1 MPVEKAGRTFYCLKE
16 WERLSLD
23 YIIDRIR
30 DNPKFRSAMGDIA
43 GGRTRA
49 NMIGISGSRRA
60 FWAAALRSEGY
71 PLLIICSNIMNAR
84 EAYEDLRVLC
94 DDVYLY
100 LPLQP
105 VLYNAAAH
113 SMETEENRINVL
125 GALVNKTAKIIVT
138 PVEALL
144 FPVMTPQ
151 VYKENTYRLEIGQ
164 IVDMHTL
171 VEKLTASG
179 YQREDMT
186 EGPGQFSV
194 RGGILDVFPMGSS
207 PCRIEFFGDEID
219 SIRILD
225 TSTQRSVENVK
236 GITVAPARELLI
248 KDSEKKQFLRNL
260 ENDLFMTQRNLES
273 SGRMKQSNELKEEI
287 DRVVYEFES
296 RKGSRLLSN
305 YWMYGCNTTSL
316 IEYIDENF
324 IIVIDNPV
332 RCTEEAE
339 KFQREF
345 FNHYTDRLEKGKALI
360 GQKDRIID
368 YGRILQEIKANTIV
382 SFTEILTGNREMAQG
397 SFYSFSVR
405 SMNPFYG
412 KLDPVVQEIKRLK
425 QDGFMVSI
433 LVSSKTRSTLLEAEL
448 KREEIYPVLCPRTR
462 RDFKGGEVVIDIGTV
477 LEGFILTDSKLAV
490 FSDKDIFGS
499 IKRKTK
505 PAKKVKKE
513 GIDIFT
519 ELSPGDYIVHENQ
532 GIGIYRGIQELKVEG
547 IKRDYIKIEYS
558 GGDVLYLP
566 TYQSHLIQK
575 YIGGEGKKIRLSRM
589 GGREWAK
596 TKAGVQKAIQNMAK
610 ELLQLYAVREGISGY
625 AFSKDTTWQRQFEDL
640 FSYQETNDQTR
651 CIEEIKKDMEMARP
665 MDRLLC
671 GDVGYGKTEV
681 AMRAAFKAVMDGKQ
695 VAILVP
701 TTILAQ
707 QHYNTLRQ
715 RMAQFPVNI
724 EMISRFRTPAQ
735 QQEILRLIK
744 EGNVDIIVGT
754 HRLLQKDVAYKDLG
768 LLIID
773 EEQRF
778 GVAHKEAIK
787 ELKKSVDVITLT
799 ATPIPRTLHMSM
811 VGLRDMSVIQ
821 DPPEDRIPVETYVV
835 EYNDELIR
843 DAVLREINRNGQ
855 VYFVH
860 NRVKSIDKMA
870 RELSRMI
877 PEASIAVAHGQ
888 MDERELENVMT
899 DFLDGKYDILL
910 CTTIIENGLDMPNV
924 NTIIVTDAD
933 RLGLSQMYQL
943 RGRVGRSSRLAYAYF
958 TYRKDKVLTEAAEKR
973 LKAIKEFTEFGAG
986 FKIALRDLEIRGAGN
1001 ILGHEQHGHMMTVG
1015 YDMYCKLLDKTVREL
1030 KGLPV
1035 REELETQL
1043 DIKVDA
1049 YIPDDY
1055 INDEKQ
1061 KVEMYRRIASIE
1073 SKSDYNDVEEE
1084 IEDRFGDIAAPVRN
1098 LLVMAYIKFLCKKL
1112 GITMIEQKDRIIKV
1126 QFKGKDSVKPQAIA
1140 RLIGEYG
1147 KKIKF
1152 EATVNPSFLF
1162 KVDTHDAYK
1171 MLLIIKGI
1179 LEKIIYFHES

>member
-1 MPVEKAGRTFYCLKE
+1 M
-16 WERLSLD
+16 SLD

-30 DNPKFRSAMGDIA
+30 NNPKFRSAMDDIS
-43 GGRTRA
+43 GGRSRV

-60 FWAAALRSEGY
+60 FWAAALRSEGF
-71 PLLIICSNIMNAR
+71 PLLVICSNIMNAR
-84 EAYEDLRVLC
+84 ETYEDLKALC
-94 DDVYLY
+94 DGVYLY
-100 LPLQP
+100 LPLPP

-125 GALVNKTAKIIVT
+125 GALVDKKVNIIVT

-144 FPVMTPQ
+144 FPIMPPEM
-151 VYKENTYRLEIGQ
+151 YKENTYALETGQ
-164 IVDMHTL
+164 IIDMHTL
-171 VEKLTASG
+171 TEKLAASG

-194 RGGILDVFPMGSS
+194 RGGILDVFPMGGA
-207 PCRIEFFGDEID
+207 PCRMEFFGDEID
-219 SIRILD
+219 SIRMLD
-225 TSTQRSVENVK
+225 ASTQRSVENIRR
-236 GITVAPARELLI
+236 ITVAPVRELLL
-248 KDSEKKQFLRNL
+248 KDNEKEQFLRNL
-260 ENDLFMTQRNLES
+260 AKDLCTTQRKLEN
-273 SGRMKQSNELKEEI
+273 SGLVKQSNELKEEI
-287 DRVVYEFES
+287 DRVAYEFES
-296 RKGSRLLSN
+296 RKGNRLLSN
-305 YWMYGCNTTSL
+305 YWMYGCNTASL
-316 IEYIDENF
+316 IEYIDEDF
-324 IIVIDNPV
+324 IVVIDNPV
-332 RCTEEAE
+332 RCTEETE
-339 KFQREF
+339 KFQKEF
-345 FNHYTDRLEKGKALI
+345 LNHYEDRLEKGRVLT
-360 GQKDRIID
+360 GQKDRIFS
-368 YGRILQEIKANTIV
+368 YERILQELGGNRTI
-382 SFTEILTGNREMAQG
+382 SFVEILTGSREMAEG
-397 SFYSFSVR
+397 SFYSFSAR

-412 KLDPVVQEIKRLK
+412 KLDPVVEEIKRLK

-433 LVSSKTRSTLLEAEL
+433 LVGSETRSALLEAEL
-448 KREEIYPVLCPRTR
+448 KRKEIYPALCPDHSR
-462 RDFKGGEVVIDIGTV
+462 RDFTGGEVVIDIGTV
-477 LEGFILTDSKLAV
+477 LEGFMLIDSKLAV

-505 PAKKVKKE
+505 PGKKIKKE

-547 IKRDYIKIEYS
+547 IKRDYMKIEYS

-575 YIGGEGKKIRLSRM
+575 YIGGEGKKVRLSKM

-596 TKAGVQKAIQNMAK
+596 TKAGVQKAIKNMAK
-610 ELLQLYAVREGISGY
+610 ELLQLYAVREGVCGH
-625 AFSKDTTWQRQFEDL
+625 AFSKDTTWQRQFEEL
-640 FSYQETNDQTR
+640 FSYQETNDQIR
-651 CIEEIKKDMEMARP
+651 CIEEIKKDMERVRP

-715 RMAQFPVNI
+715 RMTQFPVNI
-724 EMISRFRTPAQ
+724 EMISRFRTPIQ

-744 EGNVDIIVGT
+744 EGNADIIVGT
-754 HRLLQKDVAYKDLG
+754 HRLLQKDVVYKDLG
-768 LLIID
+768 LLIVD

-778 GVAHKEAIK
+778 GVTHKEAIK
-787 ELKKSVDVITLT
+787 ELKKSVDVVTLT

-811 VGLRDMSVIQ
+811 VGVRDMSIIQ

-843 DAVLREINRNGQ
+843 DAVLREVHRNGQ

-860 NRVKSIDKMA
+860 NRVKSINKMA
-870 RELSRMI
+870 RELSRVI
-877 PEASIAVAHGQ
+877 PEATIAIAHGQ
-888 MDERELENVMT
+888 MDERELENVMA

-958 TYRKDKVLTEAAEKR
+958 TYRRDKVLTEAAEKR

-1030 KGLPV
+1030 KGLPI
-1035 REELETQL
+1035 REEFETQL

-1084 IEDRFGDIAAPVRN
+1084 IEDRFGDIASPVRN
-1098 LLVMAYIKFLCKKL
+1098 LLVMAYIKFLCRKL
-1112 GITMIEQKDRIIKV
+1112 GITMIEQKDKIIKV

-1140 RLIGEYG
+1140 RLIDDYG
-1147 KKIKF
+1147 KKIRF
-1152 EATVNPSFLF
+1152 EATVTPSFLF
-1162 KVDTHDAYK
+1162 KVDIHDAYK
-1171 MLLIIKGI
+1171 MLMIIKGI
-1179 LEKIIYFHES
+1179 LEKIICFHES